1 MDDVRARNQQVEN
14 VAFIHQVA
22 ADALQSFLDLR
33 GYFYYDVGFHAGRIC
48 VRAAGYLTILP

>member
-33 GYFYYDVGFHAGRIC
+33 GYYDVGFHAGRIC